1 MKRIEKITQ
10 KNLIEYKKEKQ
21 KDKIINKEE
30 KNKINSIQNT
40 GKIDQKSDPNL
51 PDISII
57 NQKVDS
63 KNNFLEGSFVDDK
76 IIKLTKELKYI
87 IKKVTETED
96 KKSEDKSEENSN
108 DNWKLG
114 KKNENLERPTPEH
127 DFIPL
132 KDYPIFKNE
141 AQIVEIEK
149 TIEQIKE
156 YEVKEG
162 IANKL
167 KFKEIEH
174 DDVINFKD
182 E

>member
-1 MKRIEKITQ
+1 MKMKRIEKITQ

-30 KNKINSIQNT
+30 KNKINSIQNI

-108 DNWKLG
+108 DN
-114 KKNENLERPTPEH
+114 
-127 DFIPL
+127 
-132 KDYPIFKNE
+132 
-141 AQIVEIEK
+141 
-149 TIEQIKE
+149 
-156 YEVKEG
+156 
-162 IANKL
+162 
-167 KFKEIEH
+167 
-174 DDVINFKD
+174 
-182 E
+182 

>member
-1 MKRIEKITQ
+1 MKIKRIEKITQ

-30 KNKINSIQNT
+30 KNKINSIQNI

-76 IIKLTKELKYI
+76 IIKLTKELKDI
-87 IKKVTETED
+87 TKKVTETED

-108 DNWKLG
+108 DN
-114 KKNENLERPTPEH
+114 
-127 DFIPL
+127 
-132 KDYPIFKNE
+132 
-141 AQIVEIEK
+141 
-149 TIEQIKE
+149 
-156 YEVKEG
+156 
-162 IANKL
+162 
-167 KFKEIEH
+167 
-174 DDVINFKD
+174 
-182 E
+182 

>member
-1 MKRIEKITQ
+1 MQMLNKKMFLKTQIERRKSKEGKEKQISKMQNKMRKLEKTYNKWRKLQSQKHQSNKMKMKRIEKITQ

-63 KNNFLEGSFVDDK
+63 KNNLLEGSFVDDK

-108 DNWKLG
+108 DN
-114 KKNENLERPTPEH
+114 
-127 DFIPL
+127 
-132 KDYPIFKNE
+132 
-141 AQIVEIEK
+141 
-149 TIEQIKE
+149 
-156 YEVKEG
+156 
-162 IANKL
+162 
-167 KFKEIEH
+167 
-174 DDVINFKD
+174 
-182 E
+182 

>member
-1 MKRIEKITQ
+1 MKIKRIEKITQ

-108 DNWKLG
+108 DN
-114 KKNENLERPTPEH
+114 
-127 DFIPL
+127 
-132 KDYPIFKNE
+132 
-141 AQIVEIEK
+141 
-149 TIEQIKE
+149 
-156 YEVKEG
+156 
-162 IANKL
+162 
-167 KFKEIEH
+167 
-174 DDVINFKD
+174 
-182 E
+182 

>member
-1 MKRIEKITQ
+1 MKIKRIEKITQ

-30 KNKINSIQNT
+30 KNKINSIQNI

-108 DNWKLG
+108 DN
-114 KKNENLERPTPEH
+114 
-127 DFIPL
+127 
-132 KDYPIFKNE
+132 
-141 AQIVEIEK
+141 
-149 TIEQIKE
+149 
-156 YEVKEG
+156 
-162 IANKL
+162 
-167 KFKEIEH
+167 
-174 DDVINFKD
+174 
-182 E
+182 

>member
-1 MKRIEKITQ
+1 MIIE
-10 KNLIEYKKEKQ
+10 
-21 KDKIINKEE
+21 
-30 KNKINSIQNT
+30 
-40 GKIDQKSDPNL
+40 
-51 PDISII
+51 
-57 NQKVDS
+57 
-63 KNNFLEGSFVDDK
+63 
-76 IIKLTKELKYI
+76 
-87 IKKVTETED
+87 
-96 KKSEDKSEENSN
+96 
-108 DNWKLG
+108 NW

-141 AQIVEIEK
+141 TQIVEIEK
-149 TIEQIKE
+149 SIEQIKE

-182 E
+182 EQIVEFFKSLNFILSENSKMRLNLLYFCFKQGFHILIPGPTGTGKAYLSKAIYNLLKKNMSKYNCSENTKFPNLKFTGQGDKNKFAGIKYSI